1 MRRDNQG
8 GIAVDTVELLKSI
21 KILYAEDD
29 EQARE
34 ELHDVLKRRAGKV
47 IAAENGKQGLE
58 LYQDFQPDIILAD
71 LYMPEMDGIEMI
83 RRIRSLKKGNPA
95 VIVISAVNDVD
106 TVLSA
111 VDAGID
117 KYLLKPVNLKDLLQA
132 LTEMAQVIQARRHA
146 VSASLPENKKQLEG
160 EIKKQFAAFIKTTT
174 GKGPRD
180 IDVFI
185 HDGQIEILAS
195 EVFTIFEKNLLD
207 NYQNI
212 AIIKHIRELFYSV
225 KEADVCQL
233 IQSVLGQEV
242 RLKEV
247 SINAEK
253 DRNKL
258 IFTMSQDV

>member
-1 MRRDNQG
+1 M
-8 GIAVDTVELLKSI
+8 DTVQLLKNI
-21 KILYAEDD
+21 KILYVEDD

-34 ELHDVLKRRAGKV
+34 ELQDVLKRRAGKV
-47 IAAENGKQGLE
+47 MIAENGKQGLE
-58 LYQDFQPDIILAD
+58 LYRDFLPDIILAD

-83 RRIRSLKKGNPA
+83 RRIRDLKTGKPS

-117 KYLLKPVNLKDLLQA
+117 KYLLKPVNLSDLLQA
-132 LTEMAQVIQARRHA
+132 LTELAQELHTRRQAA
-146 VSASLPENKKQLEG
+146 GVALTENKRQLEG
-160 EIKKQFAAFIKTTT
+160 EIKKQFAAFIKSTT

-185 HDGQIEILAS
+185 HNGSIEILAS
-195 EVFTIFEKNLLD
+195 EVLTIFEKNLLD

-225 KEADVCQL
+225 KEADICQL
-233 IQSVLGQEV
+233 IQSVLGQQV

-247 SINAEK
+247 LINAEK

-258 IFTMSQDV
+258 IFTMDQDV

>member
-1 MRRDNQG
+1 M
-8 GIAVDTVELLKSI
+8 DTVQILKNI
-21 KILYAEDD
+21 KILYVEDD

-34 ELHDVLKRRAGKV
+34 ELQDVLKRRTGKV
-47 IAAENGKQGLE
+47 MIAENGKQGLE
-58 LYQDFQPDIILAD
+58 LYQDFLPDLILAD

-83 RRIRSLKKGNPA
+83 RRIRELKKGNPS
-95 VIVISAVNDVD
+95 VIVISAVNDLD

-117 KYLLKPVNLKDLLQA
+117 KYLLKPVSLTDLLQA
-132 LTEMAQVIQARRHA
+132 LTELAAVVHARHQAA
-146 VSASLPENKKQLEG
+146 SGSLPENKRQLEG
-160 EIKKQFAAFIKTTT
+160 EIKKQFAAFIKSTT

-195 EVFTIFEKNLLD
+195 EVLTIFEKNLLD

-212 AIIKHIRELFYSV
+212 VIIKHIRELFYSV
-225 KEADVCQL
+225 KEADICQL

-247 SINAEK
+247 LINAEK

-258 IFTMSQDV
+258 IFTINQDV